1 MIGFASAK
9 GPQASRLLKSHTHS
23 PCHIFNKSLE
33 ATTTGSFF
41 CYNIYYIKSKGE

>member
-23 PCHIFNKSLE
+23 PCHIFNKSSE
-33 ATTTGSFF
+33 APPPRSFF
-41 CYNIYYIKSKGE
+41 CYNLYYIKSKGE